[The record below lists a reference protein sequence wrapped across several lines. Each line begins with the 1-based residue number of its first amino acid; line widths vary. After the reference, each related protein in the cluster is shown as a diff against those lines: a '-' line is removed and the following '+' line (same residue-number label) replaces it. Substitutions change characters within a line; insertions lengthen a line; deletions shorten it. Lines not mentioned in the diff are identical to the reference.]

1 MFTVTVHETPLAK
14 VEPELA
20 QHLAAVR
27 AAAPDAARF
36 LAQRLFSDSMVSGVG
51 NKLAWED
58 FLSRPK
64 KGVHVMLDGN
74 DFGIINKKWGQTAGD
89 QAIKAMGAAISR
101 ASRASKGKLFRVGG
115 DEFRAHFETPE
126 QAYAFVRNARTELE
140 SLPPVGGEHFHSV
153 SMGLGPS
160 PEHAEQAL
168 IHAKT
173 AKKKAGYIPGQ
184 AQTHVHS
191 LLPGAVGEV
200 PVKNETEGV
209 PPGLSNPPREPG
221 QSPMQLPDAGK
232 AWPKL
237 AKAESPLVLV
247 HDNPA
252 RPVPVFFLANEQ
264 GLSPDGAAFM
274 KMEQLS
280 DWYGGL
286 VEPRRYGY
294 IPRYALARSV
304 RLSEDG
310 WVTFE
315 RA

>member
-20 QHLAAVR
+20 AHLAAIN
-27 AAAPDAARF
+27 AAAPESAKF
-36 LAQRLFSDSMVSGVG
+36 LRRRLFGDSMVQGVG

-74 DFGIINKKWGQTAGD
+74 DFGVINKRWGQTVGD
-89 QAIKAMGAAISR
+89 DAIKAMGAAISR

-115 DEFRAHFETPE
+115 DEFRAHFDTPE

-140 SLPPVGGEHFHSV
+140 ALPPVGGEHFHSV
-153 SMGLGPS
+153 SIGMGPS
-160 PEHAEQAL
+160 PEHAEQSL
-168 IHAKT
+168 IHAKN
-173 AKKKAGYIPGQ
+173 AKKKMGYIPGQ

-191 LLPGAVGEV
+191 LLPGAVGDV
-200 PVKNETEGV
+200 PAMKEEPEGV
-209 PPGLSNPPREPG
+209 PPGLAVPPREPG

-237 AKAESPLVLV
+237 SKSEPLALV

-252 RPVPVFFLANEQ
+252 RPVPVFFLANDQ

-274 KMEQLS
+274 KMEQLA

-294 IPRYALARSV
+294 IPRFAFAKSV